1 MKKNIIYTFL
11 NKYKFIILLILLIL
25 IALCYNTNT
34 LNASLYNEN
43 FKLHTVRDTYCE
55 DKNLKKAYGPT
66 MCIFEDGQFDLHK
79 NCRCIDPYTGFCKE
93 CYPRVDKSFATLVS
107 KRKWRKMLRES

>member
-1 MKKNIIYTFL
+1 M
-11 NKYKFIILLILLIL
+11 
-25 IALCYNTNT
+25 A
-34 LNASLYNEN
+34 
-43 FKLHTVRDTYCE
+43 KLHTVRDTYCE

-107 KRKWRKMLRES
+107 KRKWRKMLRESGY